1 MTTQNQLFANAAIKE
16 VKRQPT
22 EWEKIFANHI
32 SGKGLTSK
40 TYGELKEV
48 NSKNTNN
55 TGKN

>member
-1 MTTQNQLFANAAIKE
+1 MKW
-16 VKRQPT
+16 QPA